1 MPAEIVL
8 STPGL
13 VHPVL
18 TEEQAVYTHQA
29 LLQLL
34 NTPEGELSGDPEQ
47 EKRDRAALSELVY
60 FFAAMID
67 NPEAFGVRTERET
80 MAMLRAVQPAKGPA
94 KLSSRRHGRKRQTGR
109 GQRKKNSLNTR
120 IDAEDFN
127 EALRKVEADKA
138 EMEQAHND
146 EMKKRIDRSNELLI
160 KDSVSNEELQELL
173 GIMGYENVAEAAR
186 LMRAENSTLRRIER
200 AVKSAYDGEE

>member
-1 MPAEIVL
+1 MSAEVVL

-13 VHPVL
+13 VNPVL

-29 LLQLL
+29 LLALL
-34 NTPEGELSGDPEQ
+34 NTPAGDLSGDEQ
-47 EKRDRAALSELVY
+47 QEEYDRAVLRDLVQ
-60 FFAAMID
+60 FFATVVD
-67 NPEAFGVRTERET
+67 HPEAFGVRTEREA
-80 MAMLRAVQPAKGPA
+80 MAMLRAVKPAKGVA

-109 GQRKKNSLNTR
+109 GQRKQNSLATQVT
-120 IDAEDFN
+120 AEQHN

-146 EMKKRIDRSNELLI
+146 EMKKRIDRSNELLV
-160 KDSVSNEELQELL
+160 KDTLSSEELQELL

-186 LMRAENSTLRRIER
+186 LMRAENTTEARIER
-200 AVKSAYDGEE
+200 AAKAAYDGEE